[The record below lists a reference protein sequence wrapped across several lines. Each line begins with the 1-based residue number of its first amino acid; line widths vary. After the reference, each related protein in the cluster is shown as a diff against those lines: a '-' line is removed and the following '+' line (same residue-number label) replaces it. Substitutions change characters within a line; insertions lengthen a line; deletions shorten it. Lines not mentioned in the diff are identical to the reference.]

1 MKRYAAIGALA
12 LLAVL
17 AGCQSGPKVAATVNG
32 DKITEDEFFGRV
44 QEVDAIE
51 LYGSARSGG
60 STKAG
65 EYAMQQLITERIM
78 EKLAADKGVK
88 VTDAQVDAYIAFT
101 KKFPEAGGVTGPNP
115 MRSDAAA
122 KREARMQLVIRSLA
136 MKPLNIGPADLQG
149 MYNQL
154 KPRLMEPAQVR
165 FRVIMV
171 SSKSVAAEVIKSLK
185 AGVSFETLA
194 LTKSEDTTTKAK
206 GGDSGFVPEPG
217 LPPALAAALKKLT
230 PNQTA
235 SDFVSVTFPGQQGQ
249 PPVTRFFLPRL
260 LETKPGRLMPMDEVK
275 PLIEGM
281 VLQQKDANAPQ
292 RVREQVR
299 EFTEKAEI
307 KVELP
312 QYSDLVK
319 KIRDSL
325 APSPAVQPGGPPP
338 QSAPAPGQ

>member
-1 MKRYAAIGALA
+1 MKRYAALGALA
-12 LLAVL
+12 LLAAL
-17 AGCQSGPKVAATVNG
+17 AGCQSGPKVVATING
-32 DKITEDEFFGRV
+32 DKITEEEFIGRV

-60 STKAG
+60 SAKAG
-65 EYAMQQLITERIM
+65 EYVMQQLITERVM
-78 EKLAADKGVK
+78 EKLAAEKSVK
-88 VTDAQVDAYIAFT
+88 VTDAQVYGFIAFT
-101 KKFPEAGGVTGPNP
+101 KKFPEAGGVTGANP

-122 KREARMQLVIRSLA
+122 KREARMQLIIRSLA
-136 MKPLNIGPADLQG
+136 MQPLNIGAADLQA

-165 FRVIMV
+165 ARIIAV
-171 SSKSVAAEVIKSLK
+171 SSKSVAAEVMKSLK

-194 LTKSEDTTTKAK
+194 LTKSEDSSTKSK
-206 GGDSGFVPEPG
+206 GGDTGFVPEPA
-217 LPPALAAALKKLT
+217 LPPALMAAIKKLT

-235 SDFVSVTFPGQQGQ
+235 PDFVAVTFPGQQGQ
-249 PPVTRFFLPRL
+249 PPATRYFLPRL
-260 LETKPGRLMPMDEVK
+260 LETKPGRQMPMDEVK

-281 VLQQKDANAPQ
+281 VLQQKDANAPL
-292 RVREQVR
+292 RVRELVR
-299 EFTEKAEI
+299 EFTNKADI

-325 APSPAVQPGGPPP
+325 TPTGSGGPAPAGVP
-338 QSAPAPGQ
+338 APAPGR